1 MIFKGPLHLS
11 ELQRASLQGSRAGTF
26 TAYFSY
32 NSFFFFL
39 WKACKEQATQLLLKN
54 LKIPKYLPVMQQKTQ
69 CSNNTAGLLFY
80 ELPTVNAHARFG
92 KLDLQRKR
100 TGLAVKFWAKI
111 FQLLTLNCVGA
122 LSSH

>member
-1 MIFKGPLHLS
+1 MHHSKAAGQEPLLLIS
-11 ELQRASLQGSRAGTF
+11 VITL
-26 TAYFSY
+26 FS
-32 NSFFFFL
+32 FLFFFL

-80 ELPTVNAHARFG
+80 KLSPVNAHARFG